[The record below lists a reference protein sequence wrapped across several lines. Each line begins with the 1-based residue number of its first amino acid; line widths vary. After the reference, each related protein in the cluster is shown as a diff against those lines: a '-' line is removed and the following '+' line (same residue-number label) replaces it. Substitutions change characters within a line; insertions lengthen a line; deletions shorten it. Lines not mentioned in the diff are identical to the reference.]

1 MRAITSER
9 IKPPPQA
16 RLAKVTLVFG
26 DEPLLIEEAAD
37 DVRSAALALGFEE
50 RLVLTV
56 EPKFDWSR
64 LDEAANSMSLF
75 AARRLID
82 LRMPAGKPGDAG
94 SQALIR
100 FCESV
105 QDDTALLLIC
115 GRLDGRA
122 RQAKWFKVIEKT
134 GRLAAQKPVP
144 LLRLPVWIQARARA
158 KGMEIDQDAAML
170 LCHYTEGNLL
180 ATAQEIDKLELLAS
194 APGAISYDDIAGSIT
209 DNARFNVYTLVD
221 HCLDGDA
228 AKAVRSLTGL
238 RHEGIEPII
247 IVWMLAIQVR
257 TLYGLSRAL
266 AAGRPR
272 AQLFKSFRIWS
283 QRAPLVNKALDRF
296 GERGWAARLQEIA
309 RLDRI
314 LKGREPGFIW
324 SSLEQTCLSLCNTAY
339 VRVPHMNGD
348 TGQYQ

>member
-1 MRAITSER
+1 VKAITSDR
-9 IKPPPQA
+9 KKPQELA
-16 RLAKVTLVFG
+16 RVTLVFG

-37 DVRSAALALGFEE
+37 EVRSSALALGFEE

-82 LRMPAGKPGDAG
+82 LRMPGGKPGDAG
-94 SQALIR
+94 SQALVR
-100 FCESV
+100 FCVST
-105 QDDTALLLIC
+105 QADTALLLIC
-115 GRLDGRA
+115 GRLDGRT
-122 RQAKWFKVIEKT
+122 RQAKWFKAIEKT
-134 GRLAAQKPVP
+134 GRLAAQKSVP
-144 LLRLPVWIQARARA
+144 PPRLPSWIQARARA
-158 KGMEIDQDAAML
+158 KGLTIDQDAAML
-170 LCHYTEGNLL
+170 LSHYTEGNLL
-180 ATAQEIDKLELLAS
+180 ATAQEIDKLELLES
-194 APGAISYDDIAGSIT
+194 EPGAIRYDDVAGSIT
-209 DNARFNVYTLVD
+209 DSARFNVYALVD
-221 HCLDGDA
+221 HCLAGDA

-247 IVWMLAIQVR
+247 IVWTLANQVR
-257 TLYGLSRAL
+257 TLYGLSRAV

-283 QRAPLVNKALDRF
+283 QRAPLVNSALDRF

-314 LKGREPGFIW
+314 LKGRDPGFIW
-324 SSLEQTCLSLCNTAY
+324 SGLEQACLALCDTPY
-339 VRVPHMNGD
+339 VRVPA
-348 TGQYQ
+348 